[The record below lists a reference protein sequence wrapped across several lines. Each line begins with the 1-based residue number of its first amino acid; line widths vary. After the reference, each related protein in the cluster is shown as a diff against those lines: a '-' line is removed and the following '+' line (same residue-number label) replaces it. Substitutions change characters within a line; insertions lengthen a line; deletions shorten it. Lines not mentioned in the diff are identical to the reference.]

1 MPRSV
6 DVVLRH
12 EAVERAKPGDKATFT
27 GTLIVI
33 PDISKLSREA
43 ATGSRGRSAKTEMSA
58 SGVRREEKRIRE
70 QERKR
75 GRKSHIRRE
84 EERKRIRTSK
94 RGREEESSWY
104 TLYN

>member
-58 SGVRREEKRIRE
+58 SGVRREEKRIR
-70 QERKR
+70 
-75 GRKSHIRRE
+75 
-84 EERKRIRTSK
+84 TSK
-94 RGREEESSWY
+94 RGREEEKAIY
-104 TLYN
+104 EERMRGRE